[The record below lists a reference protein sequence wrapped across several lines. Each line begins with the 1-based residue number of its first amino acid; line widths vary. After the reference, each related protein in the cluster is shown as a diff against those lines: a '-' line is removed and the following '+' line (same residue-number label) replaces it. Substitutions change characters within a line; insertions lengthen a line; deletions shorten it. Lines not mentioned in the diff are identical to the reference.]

1 MKTSMLTKMMQ
12 FMLLIGC
19 LATVTHA
26 KQILEISAQTKEF
39 LQIDAKAEQQEDPL
53 PEVEAEIPDEL
64 PDELPDGGG
73 QMPMTQ
79 HTVEWKAKSELP
91 PALQY
96 TFAGTWI
103 FMLCS
108 MPFIIPLI
116 DSKPVTKTQITVG
129 ALMLITLLGGFY
141 LFTNI
146 ILFQSGHF
154 KTIRPLTV
162 VECIYFMSQVITT
175 VGYGDVTPAKI
186 RGQVF
191 VGLYVIGALFIIA
204 MVMSDLT
211 DHMVQLARDYK
222 KRIAKERAQ
231 KAREDVESG
240 RMVRTGSLKEM
251 VGVPKPS
258 LQPLL
263 TAFAVFVIIDI
274 CWIAFFALN
283 PKEGKTIFQALY
295 MSVITLSSVG
305 FGYFTPVTE
314 PGMVFAAF
322 FMLFGCAAL
331 VNVITSFTELMV
343 KLNEWER
350 CNEDRTAESMAS
362 LKSLTGGSDTV
373 TEAQFMEF
381 TLLQLQCV
389 SEEQLQEI
397 REVYKSLKPSQ
408 GVVRRQSVDESL
420 VGTS

>member
-1 MKTSMLTKMMQ
+1 MAQLA
-12 FMLLIGC
+12 LVGC
-19 LATVTHA
+19 LVMGA
-26 KQILEISAQTKEF
+26 SAHSSQDSKAF
-39 LQIDAKAEQQEDPL
+39 LNVNAKASAHELYSEESSADDF
-53 PEVEAEIPDEL
+53 PDFDLEHMEM
-64 PDELPDGGG
+64 PGGG
-73 QMPMTQ
+73 SMPLTQ
-79 HTVEWKAKSELP
+79 HSVEWKAESELP
-91 PALQY
+91 PVLQY
-96 TFAGTWI
+96 TFAGLWI
-103 FMLCS
+103 TMLCS
-108 MPFIIPLI
+108 IPFILPMV
-116 DSKPVTKTQITVG
+116 DRRPVTKTQMIVG
-129 ALMLITLLGGFY
+129 GLMLVVLLGGFW

-146 ILFQSGHF
+146 ILFQSVHF
-154 KTIRPLTV
+154 KKIRPLTV

-191 VGLYVIGALFIIA
+191 VGLYVIGAMFIIA
-204 MVMSDLT
+204 MVISDLT
-211 DHMVQLARDYK
+211 NHLVSM
-222 KRIAKERAQ
+222 AKEYKHKLASE
-231 KAREDVESG
+231 KADQAAAAGGAAELTLQRSKTVKNLVAVE
-240 RMVRTGSLKEM
+240 
-251 VGVPKPS
+251 KPS
-258 LQPLL
+258 AQPLL
-263 TAFAVFVIIDI
+263 TALAVFAVIDL
-274 CWIAFFALN
+274 CWVAFFALN
-283 PKEGKTIFQALY
+283 EKEGKTVFQAVY
-295 MSVITLSSVG
+295 MSVITLSTVG

>member
-1 MKTSMLTKMMQ
+1 M
-12 FMLLIGC
+12 I
-19 LATVTHA
+19 
-26 KQILEISAQTKEF
+26 
-39 LQIDAKAEQQEDPL
+39 
-53 PEVEAEIPDEL
+53 
-64 PDELPDGGG
+64 
-73 QMPMTQ
+73 
-79 HTVEWKAKSELP
+79 
-91 PALQY
+91 
-96 TFAGTWI
+96 
-103 FMLCS
+103 
-108 MPFIIPLI
+108 
-116 DSKPVTKTQITVG
+116 VG

-240 RMVRTGSLKEM
+240 RISAQEARSLKTL

-263 TAFAVFVIIDI
+263 
-274 CWIAFFALN
+274 
-283 PKEGKTIFQALY
+283 
-295 MSVITLSSVG
+295 
-305 FGYFTPVTE
+305 
-314 PGMVFAAF
+314 
-322 FMLFGCAAL
+322 
-331 VNVITSFTELMV
+331 
-343 KLNEWER
+343 
-350 CNEDRTAESMAS
+350 
-362 LKSLTGGSDTV
+362 
-373 TEAQFMEF
+373 
-381 TLLQLQCV
+381 
-389 SEEQLQEI
+389 
-397 REVYKSLKPSQ
+397 
-408 GVVRRQSVDESL
+408 
-420 VGTS
+420 